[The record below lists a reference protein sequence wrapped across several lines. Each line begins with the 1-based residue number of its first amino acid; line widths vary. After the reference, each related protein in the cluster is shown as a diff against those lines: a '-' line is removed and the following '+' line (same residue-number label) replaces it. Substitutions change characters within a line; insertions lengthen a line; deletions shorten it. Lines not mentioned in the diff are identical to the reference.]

1 VGLGDVF
8 KGLFSRRD
16 APVEP
21 LALLPR
27 EVEVAREVST
37 WRTGTLANIDGYLIL
52 TTARLVLAS
61 DESGDTVPVLT
72 WPLPGSN
79 LRLAAHPQDPLPG
92 GVLAG
97 AAVGAESSL
106 VSPPTLVVVDTT
118 GQRVEIGILAN
129 RLTPNLSHA
138 NSTARDRMVAAI
150 RTAISTASAH
160 RPRPPHQA
168 TEPDEFSWFS
178 DP

>member
-16 APVEP
+16 APIEP
-21 LALLPR
+21 LVLLPG

-61 DESGDTVPVLT
+61 DESGDAVAVLT
-72 WPLPGSN
+72 WPLPGST
-79 LRLAAHPQDPLPG
+79 RIPQARTQDPQPR
-92 GVLAG
+92 GVLA
-97 AAVGAESSL
+97 AAGVGGDSSL

-118 GQRVEIGILAN
+118 GQRFEIGILAN
-129 RLTPNLSHA
+129 RLTPNLSHS
-138 NSTARDRMVAAI
+138 NSMARDRMVTAI

-160 RPRPPHQA
+160 RPTPHQS
-168 TEPDEFSWFS
+168 TERDPFTWFPNS
-178 DP
+178 